1 MKCKLRVNFVLKA
14 AILLEFGI
22 AGKRLQSYKT
32 LITFS
37 PKTFPFFFNLFI

>member
-14 AILLEFGI
+14 AILLEFEI